1 MKVKLLNLCLIFSV
15 SGCQSGDYWDLLV
28 HSETANVVET
38 FAIEGFDSKQDCE
51 KVGEKEYKDA
61 TRLCVKRKL
70 TL

>member
-1 MKVKLLNLCLIFSV
+1 M
-15 SGCQSGDYWDLLV
+15 

-38 FAIEGFDSKQDCE
+38 FAIEGFDTKQDCE
-51 KVGEKEYKDA
+51 KVGEKQYKDA